1 MDNKATIWQILL
13 YVLIPLIPLVIFWIL
28 PLIVSVWLSFTN
40 WDYISPTYEY
50 VGISN
55 YTNIL
60 SDKAF
65 LQALVNTIFFALAT
79 VVPILFFGFVFAV
92 MLNRLRRNVTFLQGI
107 MFAPWITPMIGMSI
121 VWSWM
126 FDPRIGPINQ
136 FIGMLGLT
144 EPKWLTDSDMAMW
157 AVIIV
162 TIWKNIG
169 WAILFFSDALSKI
182 PKGLFEVAD
191 VEGASWWYRVRD
203 VLIPLVSPTTLFL
216 FIILTLDSL
225 QAYDQINVLTQGGP
239 AGSTRTLLYL
249 YYEMA
254 FQQFNMGAATAVAV
268 LILIISA
275 LLAFISMKISKK
287 YVFY

>member
-1 MDNKATIWQILL
+1 MNKKGNIWQLILF
-13 YVLIPLIPLVIFWIL
+13 VLIPIIPLVIFWII
-28 PLIVSVWLSFTN
+28 PLAVSVWLSFTD
-40 WDYISPTYEY
+40 WDYISPTYDY

-55 YTNIL
+55 YTNLIT
-60 SDKAF
+60 DEAF
-65 LQALVNTIFFALAT
+65 LQALGNTILFAFAT
-79 VVPILFFGFVFAV
+79 VIPILFFGFVFAA
-92 MLNRLRRNVTFLQGI
+92 MLNRFRRKLNYLQGL

-136 FIGMLGLT
+136 LLGVFGL
-144 EPKWLTDSDMAMW
+144 PQPHWLTDSDMAIW
-157 AVIIV
+157 AVVIV
-162 TIWKNIG
+162 TVWKNIG
-169 WAILFFSDALSKI
+169 WAMLFFSDALSKI

-191 VEGASWWYRVRD
+191 IEGANWWHRIRHI
-203 VLIPLVSPTTLFL
+203 LLPLVSPTSLFL

-254 FQQFNMGAATAVAV
+254 FQQFNMGAATAVVV

-275 LLAFISMKISKK
+275 LLAFLSMKISKK

>member
-1 MDNKATIWQILL
+1 MNKKANIWQLILF
-13 YVLIPLIPLVIFWIL
+13 VLIPIIPLVIFWII
-28 PLIVSVWLSFTN
+28 PLAVSVWLSFTD
-40 WDYISPTYEY
+40 WDYISPTYDY

-55 YTNIL
+55 YTNLIT
-60 SDKAF
+60 DEAF
-65 LQALVNTIFFALAT
+65 LQALGNTILFAFAT
-79 VVPILFFGFVFAV
+79 VIPILFFGFVFAV
-92 MLNRLRRNVTFLQGI
+92 MLNRFRRKLNYLQGL

-136 FIGMLGLT
+136 LLGVFGL
-144 EPKWLTDSDMAMW
+144 PQPHWLTDSDMAIW
-157 AVIIV
+157 AVVIV
-162 TIWKNIG
+162 TVWKNIG
-169 WAILFFSDALSKI
+169 WAMLFFSDALSKI

-191 VEGASWWYRVRD
+191 IEGANWWHRIRHI
-203 VLIPLVSPTTLFL
+203 LLPLVSPTSLFL

-254 FQQFNMGAATAVAV
+254 FQQFNMGAATAVVV

-275 LLAFISMKISKK
+275 LLAFLSMKISKK

>member
-1 MDNKATIWQILL
+1 MNKKASIWQIILF
-13 YVLIPLIPLVIFWIL
+13 VIIPIIPLMIFWII
-28 PLIVSVWLSFTN
+28 PLAVSLWLSFTN
-40 WDYISPTYEY
+40 WDYISPTYDY
-50 VGISN
+50 VGLGN
-55 YTNIL
+55 YTDLIT
-60 SDKAF
+60 DDAF
-65 LQALVNTIFFALAT
+65 LQALGNTVLFAFAT
-79 VVPILFFGFVFAV
+79 VIPILILGFVFAV
-92 MLNRLRRNVTFLQGI
+92 MLNRLRRNVNFLQGF

-136 FIGMLGLT
+136 FLGGLGL
-144 EPKWLTDSDMAMW
+144 PQPNWLTDSNTAIW
-157 AVIIV
+157 AVVIV
-162 TIWKNIG
+162 TVWKNIG
-169 WAILFFSDALSKI
+169 WAMLFFSDALSKI

-191 VEGASWWYRVRD
+191 IEGANWWHRIRYL
-203 VLIPLVSPTTLFL
+203 LIPLVSPTSLFL

-287 YVFY
+287 YVYY

>member
-1 MDNKATIWQILL
+1 MDNKATISQILL

-40 WDYISPTYEY
+40 WDYISPSYEY

-60 SDKAF
+60 TDKAF

-92 MLNRLRRNVTFLQGI
+92 MLNRLKRNVTFLQGI

-136 FIGMLGLT
+136 FIGMIGLS
-144 EPKWLTDSDMAMW
+144 EPKWLTDSETAMW
-157 AVIIV
+157 AVVIV
-162 TIWKNIG
+162 TVWKNIG

-191 VEGASWWYRVRD
+191 VEGASWWYRLRD